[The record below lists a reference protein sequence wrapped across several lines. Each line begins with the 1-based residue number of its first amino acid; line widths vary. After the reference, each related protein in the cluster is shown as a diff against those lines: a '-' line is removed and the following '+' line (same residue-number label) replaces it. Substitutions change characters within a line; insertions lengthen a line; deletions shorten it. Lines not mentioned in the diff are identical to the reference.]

1 MKTKPSRAD
10 QSLPDLIKYAKF
22 FGERIEDEGYSKG
35 SIAKYKS
42 NALALCE
49 ALLSA

>member
-1 MKTKPSRAD
+1 MKMQPTRAD
-10 QSLPDLIKYAKF
+10 QSLPNLINHAKL

-42 NALALCE
+42 NALAL
-49 ALLSA
+49 